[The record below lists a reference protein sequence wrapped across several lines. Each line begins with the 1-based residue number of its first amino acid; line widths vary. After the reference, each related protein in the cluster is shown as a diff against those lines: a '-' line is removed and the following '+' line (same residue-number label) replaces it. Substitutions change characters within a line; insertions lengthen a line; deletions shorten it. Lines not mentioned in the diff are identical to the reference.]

1 MLPKVFSFNP
11 KNLTRCEVALL
22 LWLTLGANTLA
33 QAAPPPGHPSAEQA
47 IGMLIPSKPDAKDLN
62 QAGEVISTQDA
73 NEFTY
78 VEVKRPDAVEWI
90 AVPLMELKPGSVIR
104 YEKGIVM
111 ADFYSKLLKRTF
123 PSVRFVGQIEVDT
136 KH

>member
-1 MLPKVFSFNP
+1 MAELFSINP
-11 KNLTRCEVALL
+11 ARLIRCELALIL
-22 LWLTLGANTLA
+22 SLTIGANTLA

-47 IGMLIPSKPDAKDLN
+47 IGILIPSKPDAKDLN
-62 QAGEVISTQDA
+62 QAGEVVSTQDA

-90 AVPLMELKPGSVIR
+90 AVPLMKLKPGSVIR
-104 YEKGIVM
+104 YEEGIVM

-123 PSVRFVGQIEVDT
+123 ASVRFVGQIEVDT

>member
-1 MLPKVFSFNP
+1 MAELFSINP
-11 KNLTRCEVALL
+11 ASLIRCELALIL
-22 LWLTLGANTLA
+22 SLTIGANTLA

-47 IGMLIPSKPDAKDLN
+47 IGILIPSKPDAKDLN
-62 QAGEVISTQDA
+62 QAGEVVSTQDA

-104 YEKGIVM
+104 YEEGIVM

>member
-1 MLPKVFSFNP
+1 MAEATYFNP
-11 KNLTRCEVALL
+11 ARLIHCERALVL
-22 LWLTLGANTLA
+22 SLMFGATTLA

-47 IGMLIPSKPDAKDLN
+47 IGILIPDKPDAKDLN
-62 QAGEVISTQDA
+62 QTGEVVSTQDA

-78 VEVKRPDAVEWI
+78 VEVKRTDAVEWI
-90 AVPLMELKPGSVIR
+90 AVPLMVLKPGTVIR
-104 YEKGIVM
+104 YEEGIVM

-123 PSVRFVGQIEVDT
+123 ASVRFVGQIEVDS

>member
-1 MLPKVFSFNP
+1 MTEATPLNP
-11 KNLTRCEVALL
+11 ARLICCKVALIL
-22 LWLTLGANTLA
+22 SLTLGASTLA

-47 IGMLIPSKPDAKDLN
+47 IGILIPDKPDPKDLT
-62 QAGEVISTQDA
+62 QTGEVVSTQDA

-78 VEVKRPDAVEWI
+78 VEVKRPAAVEWI

-104 YEKGIVM
+104 FEEGIVM

-123 PSVRFVGQIEVDT
+123 ASVRFVGQIEVDT
-136 KH
+136 KP

>member
-1 MLPKVFSFNP
+1 MAEAFSNNP
-11 KNLTRCEVALL
+11 SRLIGCEVALIL
-22 LWLTLGANTLA
+22 SLTIGANTLA

-47 IGMLIPSKPDAKDLN
+47 IGILIPGKPDAKDLN
-62 QAGEVISTQDA
+62 QAGEVVSTQDA

-104 YEKGIVM
+104 YEEGIVM